1 MDPSHILYK
10 LTPWHM
16 PYKYK
21 ITPSHI
27 LYIYRKGLLYEI
39 KRCFAMRDFMV
50 YFWVKIYYNSEIQ
63 RTIRSR
69 CRATLKIIH
78 PENYTFALPSDF
90 EIIIINY

>member
-39 KRCFAMRDFMV
+39 KRCFAMRDLCNSFHT
-50 YFWVKIYYNSEIQ
+50 YFFSP
-63 RTIRSR
+63 
-69 CRATLKIIH
+69 H
-78 PENYTFALPSDF
+78 
-90 EIIIINY
+90 